1 MPRRAAAGDTADVN
15 RLRPYVERALTF
27 TGWNLDR
34 IAPKRIGPGLPWDYE
49 RRARELLA
57 QARSVLDLG
66 TGGGELFAELC
77 TGYHGRAVASEPWA
91 GNAPIAKR
99 RLSWLEVGVVRA
111 HSLRLPFHSGAFD
124 LVLDRHEELDPNEG
138 HPGLRRGGSLLTQQI
153 GENEGIEL
161 RPF

>member
-77 TGYHGRAVASEPWA
+77 TGYHGRAIASEPWA
-91 GNAPIAKR
+91 LNAPVAKR
-99 RLSWLEVGVVRA
+99 RLSRLKIEVVRA
-111 HSLRLPFHSGAFD
+111 HSLRLPFQGETFD
-124 LVLDRHEELDPNEG
+124 LVLDRHEELDPNDI
-138 HPGLRRGGSLLTQQI
+138 HRV
-153 GENEGIEL
+153 L
-161 RPF
+161 RPGRSS